1 MNAFS
6 PDYKSQQ
13 PAHLLKQ
20 DAKERKISATRSRQR
35 AEGLASCLGTALGGL
50 LHVLAA
56 ALGLSLIVAQ
66 SALAFGVVKAV
77 ASIRSGVVPGSS
89 ARDGKAGTRSC
100 RRAMPPIS

>member
-35 AEGLASCLGTALGGL
+35 AEGMASDDPEVRKKASGTLGNGR
-50 LHVLAA
+50 
-56 ALGLSLIVAQ
+56 LS
-66 SALAFGVVKAV
+66 K
-77 ASIRSGVVPGSS
+77 RSGP
-89 ARDGKAGTRSC
+89 K
-100 RRAMPPIS
+100 P